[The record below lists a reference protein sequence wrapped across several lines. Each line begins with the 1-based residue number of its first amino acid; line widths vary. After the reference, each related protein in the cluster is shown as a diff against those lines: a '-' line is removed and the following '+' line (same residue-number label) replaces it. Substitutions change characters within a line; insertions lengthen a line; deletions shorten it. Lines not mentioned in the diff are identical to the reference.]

1 MTRPTTLCDLP
12 SEILLICLSHLSP
25 IALDFV
31 AQTLNKRLTTL
42 CLSSPALQY
51 RIREKKNARE
61 MTKRFVTLKKP
72 FVGTLGEHPA
82 CWSIWVNMGM
92 SLAFGEYV
100 EPVPAQV
107 IDPFESLE
115 YLEMNGDL
123 QWMPCHFKGGP
134 KRRHLNNTESMAL
147 LEEKATALGLLLP
160 ASFADF
166 VRRPDINQHLRDRL
180 WIGELKKVH
189 RPNIEADEYVV
200 EFLTDPFQRWF
211 LYLDKTGAHAVLV
224 AHQHNWTANLKDRL
238 EPSLS
243 QLEQDLGLSTIT
255 TAEFEKAELQGTCF
269 ESWLAGHCFLQWSHS
284 YFSSSSDEEW
294 PRLPKP
300 LLQYT
305 VGALTKD
312 GREAVKKG
320 LAPFIIPREPEE
332 EEEEGLGKL
341 ASLLD

>member
-1 MTRPTTLCDLP
+1 MTRPATLCDLP

-61 MTKRFVTLKKP
+61 MAKRFITLARP

-82 CWSIWVNMGM
+82 CWSRWANMGM

-100 EPVPAQV
+100 EPVPAQA

-115 YLEMNGDL
+115 YLEMKGDL
-123 QWMPCHFKGGP
+123 HWMPCHLEGSLK
-134 KRRHLNNTESMAL
+134 KRQRDNTESLAL
-147 LEEKATALGLLLP
+147 LEENAAALGLLLP

-166 VRRPDINQHLRDRL
+166 VRRPDINQHLLDRL

-189 RPNIEADEYVV
+189 CPNIEADEYIV
-200 EFLTDPFQRWF
+200 EFLTDTLQRWF
-211 LYLDKTGAHAVLV
+211 LYLDTMGAHAVL
-224 AHQHNWTANLKDRL
+224 AARRYNWTASLKRVSDVDHP
-238 EPSLS
+238 EPSLT
-243 QLEQDLGLSTIT
+243 QFEQDLGVSTIA

-269 ESWLAGHCFLQWSHS
+269 ESWLAGRCFQRWSHI
-284 YFSSSSDEEW
+284 YFNLYSSSEEGW
-294 PRLPKP
+294 YRIPKP

-312 GREAVKKG
+312 GRAAVKKG
-320 LAPFIIPREPEE
+320 LAPCTIPRE
-332 EEEEGLGKL
+332 
-341 ASLLD
+341 S